1 MKKLSKV
8 SKIVGLGIILFNF
21 FALDYVN
28 LHSHSNDFFNA
39 TFPNICDL
47 MFFELVPI
55 GIIFMLVGEVLGLI
69 KK

>member
-28 LHSHSNDFFNA
+28 LHSHDNDFFNA
-39 TFPNICDL
+39 IFPNICNL
-47 MFFELVPI
+47 MYFELVPI
-55 GIIFMLVGEVLGLI
+55 GIIFMLVGEVLGLF